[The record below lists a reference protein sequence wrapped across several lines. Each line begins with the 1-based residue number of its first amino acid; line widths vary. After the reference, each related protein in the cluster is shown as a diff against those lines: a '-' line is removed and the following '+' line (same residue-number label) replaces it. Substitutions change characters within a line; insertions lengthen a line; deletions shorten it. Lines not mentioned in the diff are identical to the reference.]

1 MKKFLA
7 LSAVLLSLTACNE
20 KAENPYAAWMG
31 KWNGPEGTY
40 MDLSVRDDAYAVVI
54 ANLDGPITF
63 EGQATPDGIAFLREG
78 KTETIKAGDGAAT
91 GMKWLADKTDCLV
104 INPGEGFCRD

>member
-7 LSAVLLSLTACNE
+7 LCAIILSLAACQE
-20 KAENPYAAWMG
+20 KNDPYAAWMG

-40 MDLSVRDDAYAVVI
+40 LDLSVRDGDYAVVV
-54 ANLDGPITF
+54 ANLDGPLTFKGTATGEGITF
-63 EGQATPDGIAFLREG
+63 MRDG
-78 KTETIKAGDGAAT
+78 KNETIKAGDGAAT
-91 GMKWLADKTDCLV
+91 GMKWLADKKDCLV